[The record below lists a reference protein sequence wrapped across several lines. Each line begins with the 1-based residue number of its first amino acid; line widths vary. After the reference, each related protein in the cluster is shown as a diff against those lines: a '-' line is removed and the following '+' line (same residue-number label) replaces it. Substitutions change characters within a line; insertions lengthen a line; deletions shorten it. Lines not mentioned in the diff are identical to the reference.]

1 VDSGGTAR
9 FVGSAE
15 AVVDM
20 NRWTADFRYNLDRG
34 GQLHGYVGQQRVRA
48 LEPASQGNSIPGFGH
63 NSRSVRGLLTLEGQ
77 HSVGANTVNEARFG
91 ISSLDG
97 GIRPA
102 AQLNPL
108 ELGIQNGVDRA
119 IGLPQM
125 IVAGGLN
132 FGGPSNYPQGR
143 EDHLYVVTDTATAL
157 RGRHTVRLGGEYRMF
172 LNNNFAQGTG
182 TLNFPSLSDFLSGT
196 ANAFTIT
203 LGERRNYVRQDAIA
217 LFVQDRMAIGSRV
230 SLDIGMRYEWHVT
243 PTERNDSFVVFD
255 AERVSLL
262 RVGVDTP
269 RIYDQNNTNVEPRI
283 GLAWDL
289 STDGRTVIRMAYGLA
304 VDQPGTTV
312 VRDTAS
318 NPPYATPLAA
328 AGAIS
333 LGSAIV
339 ATQAVAL
346 APVTVDPQFRNS
358 SLHAWNVNI
367 QRQLGSDFAAMVGYF
382 GSRGQNLRIGRNLN
396 QPIDGVRPFTALSAD
411 SPILPGTMLSNIM
424 QNESTGFSSYRA
436 LWVSATKRLSRGV
449 QFDTSYTW
457 SRSRDTNSLNSSG
470 YAVQDSYNIAGQY
483 GRSDFDAPHR
493 FIVSGSY
500 DLPFP
505 DHPLLS
511 GWQLAAIV
519 QSQSGNPVN
528 IVTSTSTLTGTPN
541 TVRPDLVG
549 PIRIIGSVDQW
560 FDTSAFVAVNRFG
573 NLGRNVVTG
582 PGYHNTDMSI
592 VKHARVGTRAQVQ
605 FRVDIFDVF
614 NRVNF
619 GPPGNVVGTPTF
631 GKITRTRFS
640 TGEGGSSRQIQ
651 LAVKFAY

>member
-1 VDSGGTAR
+1 
-9 FVGSAE
+9 
-15 AVVDM
+15 
-20 NRWTADFRYNLDRG
+20 
-34 GQLHGYVGQQRVRA
+34 
-48 LEPASQGNSIPGFGH
+48 
-63 NSRSVRGLLTLEGQ
+63 
-77 HSVGANTVNEARFG
+77 
-91 ISSLDG
+91 
-97 GIRPA
+97 
-102 AQLNPL
+102 
-108 ELGIQNGVDRA
+108 
-119 IGLPQM
+119 
-125 IVAGGLN
+125 LN

-269 RIYDQNNTNVEPRI
+269 RIYDQNNTNFEPRI

-449 QFDTSYTW
+449 QFDTSYTCRTATT
-457 SRSRDTNSLNSSG
+457 SPGST
-470 YAVQDSYNIAGQY
+470 AGPI
-483 GRSDFDAPHR
+483 STLP
-493 FIVSGSY
+493 IVSS
-500 DLPFP
+500 
-505 DHPLLS
+505 S
-511 GWQLAAIV
+511 AARMTCR
-519 QSQSGNPVN
+519 SP
-528 IVTSTSTLTGTPN
+528 
-541 TVRPDLVG
+541 
-549 PIRIIGSVDQW
+549 
-560 FDTSAFVAVNRFG
+560 
-573 NLGRNVVTG
+573 
-582 PGYHNTDMSI
+582 
-592 VKHARVGTRAQVQ
+592 
-605 FRVDIFDVF
+605 
-614 NRVNF
+614 
-619 GPPGNVVGTPTF
+619 
-631 GKITRTRFS
+631 ITRC
-640 TGEGGSSRQIQ
+640 
-651 LAVKFAY
+651 